1 MADSMIHFIPTAM
14 ADFIPTVVITVA
26 TMVEVTGVAIM
37 AAATA
42 VVIGE
47 VIRITVIVSMEG
59 KTIPDQAD
67 QML

>member
-1 MADSMIHFIPTAM
+1 
-14 ADFIPTVVITVA
+14 
-26 TMVEVTGVAIM
+26 MVEVTGVAIM